1 MGISVA
7 WAALIGQSTGA
18 PNAFL
23 GDVIAVAKRNLA
35 VGEGL
40 DGEGGFTVW
49 GRLIAARDSLAK
61 GAIPIGLA
69 NDLPLKNPIQEGQV
83 VTWADVKLT
92 IAKKS
97 SYSHKAR
104 REMEAIFGTEVPA
117 LNTSN

>member
-1 MGISVA
+1 M
-7 WAALIGQSTGA
+7 GQSTGA

-35 VGEGL
+35 GGEIL

-49 GRLIAARDSLAK
+49 GRLIAARDSLAR

-69 NDLPLKNPIQEGQV
+69 NNLPLKKPIKEGQV

-92 IAKKS
+92 KAKKS
-97 SYSHKAR
+97 SCSHRAR
-104 REMEAIFGTEVPA
+104 REMEAIFGTEKLA
-117 LNTSN
+117 LNTAN